1 MRNKVILDTG
11 PLVALLNRRD
21 RHHQWAKDHW
31 AEIAPPLLTC
41 ESVLAE
47 ACILAQP
54 FSGGQTAV
62 LEMVRRSVLDLSFRL
77 AEESSAVVRLLKKYQ
92 DVPMSLADGCLVRMA
107 EQHPESVVFTLDS
120 GFKIYRKCRRQQ
132 IPTLSPTI

>member
-1 MRNKVILDTG
+1 MRNQVILDTG

-21 RHHQWAKDHW
+21 RHHQWAKDNW

-47 ACILAQP
+47 ACFLVQP
-54 FSGGQTAV
+54 FAGGTTAV

-77 AEESSAVVRLLKKYQ
+77 AEESAAVSHLLKKYQ

-120 GFKIYRKCRRQQ
+120 DSKIYRKRRRQR